1 MEDISQTLALT
12 LGAGWASGINLYAAI
27 LVLGFLGLTGRVDLP
42 EGLQVLSDPLVMMV
56 AGFMYLAE
64 FFADKTPGVDTVW
77 DSFHTFIRIPAGAL
91 LAAGAVGDIGP
102 GAELAAALAGGSLAA
117 ATHAAKAGARVLIN
131 TSPEPFSNWG
141 ASLAED
147 VAVVAGLL
155 AAINHP
161 LIFLA
166 LLAAFIL
173 LLIWLLPKLWRGIKR
188 VFGALGRLFGRRA
201 AEPPGGPGPVAG
213 NPPSA
218 SWPDTV
224 TRTPGEPLL
233 IAAPGLGH
241 GPIAGPDTGL
251 GPNAGPGQG
260 QGSSI
265 NLSPGLDVGPAPAH
279 DASSSPGTGPVSGA
293 APSSGPGAGGGG

>member
-1 MEDISQTLALT
+1 MRGYNCFIPCAEAETKMEDISQTLALT

-27 LVLGFLGLTGRVDLP
+27 LVLGFLGLTGRMNLP

-77 DSFHTFIRIPAGAL
+77 DGFHTLIRIPAGAL

-131 TSPEPFSNWG
+131 TSPEPFTNWG

-161 LIFLA
+161 LVFLA
-166 LLAAFIL
+166 LLAGFIL
-173 LLIWLLPKLWRGIKR
+173 LLIWFLPKLWRGIRR
-188 VFGALGRLFGRRA
+188 VFGALGRLFGHKG
-201 AEPPGGPGPVAG
+201 AEPPG
-213 NPPSA
+213 
-218 SWPDTV
+218 
-224 TRTPGEPLL
+224 
-233 IAAPGLGH
+233 
-241 GPIAGPDTGL
+241 
-251 GPNAGPGQG
+251 NAGPGA
-260 QGSSI
+260 GS
-265 NLSPGLDVGPAPAH
+265 PPPALRP
-279 DASSSPGTGPVSGA
+279 DPGTATLGGPPLLAGPDSLPGPGTGPDSGPVSGLGGGHGPTSGRGPVSGA
-293 APSSGPGAGGGG
+293 PPGPGPGAGGGN

>member
-1 MEDISQTLALT
+1 MEDLSQTLALT

-131 TSPEPFSNWG
+131 TSPEPFTNWG

-161 LIFLA
+161 LVFLA

-173 LLIWLLPKLWRGIKR
+173 LLIWLLPKLWRGVKR
-188 VFGALGRLFGRRA
+188 VFGALGRLFGRKG
-201 AEPPGGPGPVAG
+201 AEPPGGPVAG
-213 NPPSA
+213 SPPSA
-218 SWPDTV
+218 SRPNTMTAIPLEPPRLAGSDTGSGPSEGPA
-224 TRTPGEPLL
+224 TGPG
-233 IAAPGLGH
+233 PGFGPGH
-241 GPIAGPDTGL
+241 GPTAHR
-251 GPNAGPGQG
+251 GPG
-260 QGSSI
+260 S
-265 NLSPGLDVGPAPAH
+265 D
-279 DASSSPGTGPVSGA
+279 
-293 APSSGPGAGGGG
+293 SGPGPSRGPAATSGSGGTGGGG